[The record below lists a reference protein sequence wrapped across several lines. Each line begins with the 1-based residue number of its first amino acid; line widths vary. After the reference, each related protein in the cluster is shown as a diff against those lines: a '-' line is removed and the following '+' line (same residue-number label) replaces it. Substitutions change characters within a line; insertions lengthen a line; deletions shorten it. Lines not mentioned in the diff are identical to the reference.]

1 LRGRRLDLGKIS
13 RDEWYSAS
21 RDSMPLRRDG
31 RADPRSF
38 VPLLLR
44 ALG

>member
-1 LRGRRLDLGKIS
+1 VAIADG
-13 RDEWYSAS
+13 EMAS
-21 RDSMPLRRDG
+21 RDSMPLRREG

-44 ALG
+44 ALD